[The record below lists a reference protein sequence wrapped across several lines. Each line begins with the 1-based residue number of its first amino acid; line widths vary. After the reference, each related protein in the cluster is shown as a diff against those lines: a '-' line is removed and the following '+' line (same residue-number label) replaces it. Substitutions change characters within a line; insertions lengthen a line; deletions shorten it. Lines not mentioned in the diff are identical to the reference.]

1 MIFGKIYKIINNIDD
16 DIYIGSTTNSLH
28 LRFAVHILTAKYI
41 KSKNRLLYK
50 KINELGIEHFK
61 IELVDEITCD
71 DKKDLHALEGYYI
84 LQYGTLN
91 HNLAGRSIKEWRK
104 IKRPCS
110 CGKDYT
116 MTNAARHRHSNN
128 HNKRMLIKSI

>member
-1 MIFGKIYKIINNIDD
+1 MITGKIYKIINNIDN

-28 LRFAVHILTAKYI
+28 LRFAVHILTATYT
-41 KSKNRLLYK
+41 KSKHRLLYK
-50 KINELGIEHFK
+50 KMNLLGIEHFK
-61 IELVDEITCD
+61 IELLDEITCE

-91 HNLAGRSIKEWRK
+91 HNLAGRSLKVWRS

-110 CGKDYT
+110 CGKDHT
-116 MTNAARHRHSNN
+116 LTNKARHKSTIHHQNN
-128 HNKRMLIKSI
+128 NII

>member
-1 MIFGKIYKIINNIDD
+1 MIAGKIYKIVNNIDS

-28 LRFAVHILTAKYI
+28 LRFAVHILTARYT

-50 KINELGIEHFK
+50 KMNSFGVENFK
-61 IELVDEITCD
+61 IELLDEITCES
-71 DKKDLHALEGYYI
+71 KNDLRVLEGYYI
-84 LQYGTLN
+84 SQLGTLN
-91 HNLAGRSIKEWRK
+91 TRMSGRDIKEWRS

-116 MTNAARHRHSNN
+116 MTNASRHKHSKYHNN
-128 HNKRMLIKSI
+128 KMLINSI